1 MFLKSESHACS
12 NANEN
17 KLVEREKHR
26 KHRRHVVGK
35 PTKGDFKRSW
45 KGAVSK
51 ALDQI
56 SLNS

>member
-12 NANEN
+12 NANEK
-17 KLVEREKHR
+17 KLVERE